1 MKSRILVSLRRGD
14 ELNILMVAARYFPY
28 IGGTETHIY
37 EVGRRLASKG
47 YNITILTTMP
57 HAQSHPPQRE
67 EVSEGMQIMRVKAW
81 PPQSDYYIA
90 PEVAD
95 IIKRG
100 RWDIVHC
107 QGCHTF
113 VAPLAMAAAKRA
125 RIPYVV
131 TFHTGGHSSGFRNGV
146 RGIQWRLLCPL
157 LAGAS
162 ALIGVSHFEANYF
175 RDLLH
180 REAKQVVVIPNG
192 AAMPGLLQICPEE
205 APRTLIVSV
214 GRLERYK
221 GHQRLIAAWS
231 KVCQWRSEAR
241 LLILGAGPYEAV
253 LRDLARK
260 NGVAG
265 CVEIRAIP
273 ANDRQE
279 MARTL
284 AQASLVTL
292 LSEYEAHP
300 VAVMEALALR
310 RPVLVADT
318 SGFKEL
324 VEQGLVRAIPLRSS
338 PDEIAL
344 AVRQQIEEPLV
355 PSENFIL
362 PSWDDCADRLE
373 KVYLEVANNRGWRRE
388 VCVS

>member
-1 MKSRILVSLRRGD
+1 M
-14 ELNILMVAARYFPY
+14 NIVMVAARYFPY

-37 EVGRRLASKG
+37 EVGRRLAGKG
-47 YNITILTTMP
+47 HTITILTTMP
-57 HAQSHPPQRE
+57 PAQPVAPQRE
-67 EVSEGMQIMRVKAW
+67 EVAEGMRIIRVKTW
-81 PPQSDYYIA
+81 LPQSDYYIA

-131 TFHTGGHSSGFRNGV
+131 TFHTGGHSSGLRNRV
-146 RGIQWRLLCPL
+146 RGLQWKLLRPL
-157 LAGAS
+157 LASAE
-162 ALIGVSHFEANYF
+162 ALIGVSRFEANYF
-175 RDLLH
+175 RDLLR

-192 AAMPGLLQICPEE
+192 TAMPMLPQICPEE
-205 APRTLIVSV
+205 TPPTLIVSV

-221 GHQRLIAAWS
+221 GHQRLIAAWP
-231 KVCQWRSEAR
+231 KVRRWRSDAH
-241 LLILGAGPYEAV
+241 LLILGAGSYEAE
-253 LRDLARK
+253 LRELAK
-260 NGVAG
+260 KKGVAES
-265 CVEIRAIP
+265 VEIRAIR
-273 ANDRQE
+273 ASDRQE

-284 AQASLVTL
+284 AQASLVVL
-292 LSEYEAHP
+292 LSEYEAHS

-324 VEQGLVRAIPLRSS
+324 AEQGLVRAIPLHSS
-338 PDEIAL
+338 PDEIAR
-344 AVRQQIEEPLV
+344 AVRQQIEEPFL
-355 PSENFIL
+355 PPEHFAL
-362 PSWDDCADRLE
+362 PSWDECAERVE
-373 KVYLEVANNRGWRRE
+373 AVYLEVANNKAGRRE
-388 VCVS
+388 QCVS

>member
-1 MKSRILVSLRRGD
+1 MRI
-14 ELNILMVAARYFPY
+14 I
-28 IGGTETHIY
+28 
-37 EVGRRLASKG
+37 
-47 YNITILTTMP
+47 
-57 HAQSHPPQRE
+57 
-67 EVSEGMQIMRVKAW
+67 RVKAW
-81 PPQSDYYIA
+81 PLQGDYYIA
-90 PEVAD
+90 PKVAD

-131 TFHTGGHSSGFRNGV
+131 TFHTGGHSSGLRNRI
-146 RGIQWRLLCPL
+146 RGLQWKLLCPL
-157 LAGAS
+157 LAGTS

-175 RDLLH
+175 RDLLR

-192 AAMPGLLQICPEE
+192 AALPLLPQSCPGE
-205 APRTLIVSV
+205 ASQTLVVSV

-221 GHQRLIAAWS
+221 GHQRLIAAWPE
-231 KVCQWRSEAR
+231 VCRWRSDAR
-241 LLILGAGPYEAV
+241 LLILGSGPYEAA
-253 LRDLARK
+253 LRDLAK
-260 NGVAG
+260 KKGVAG
-265 CVEIRAIP
+265 SVEIRAIP
-273 ANDRQE
+273 ASDRQE
-279 MARTL
+279 VARTL
-284 AQASLVTL
+284 AQAALVAL

-318 SGFKEL
+318 SGCKEL
-324 VEQGLVRAIPLRSS
+324 AEQGLVRAIPLRSS
-338 PDEIAL
+338 SDEIAL

-355 PSENFIL
+355 PPEHFVL
-362 PSWDDCADRLE
+362 PNWDDCAKRVE
-373 KVYLEVANNRGWRRE
+373 TVYLEVANNAGGRRE